1 MNIPGGTM
9 IYETAFV
16 VKADA
21 SEDSVNAIKTL
32 VTDTLKQYEAEVLV
46 NDAWGV
52 KTFAQAYESGAKK
65 GNFFYVMYKGKGT
78 VNAELERKFGI
89 NEDLLRFTIVR
100 LGEDRD
106 QDKIVKGYKNPNHV
120 TQTAGTGEDGEM
132 MEEGD
137 KEKRMH
143 SKRKS
148 CYFSAK
154 KTSPDWKDPK
164 SYSWLVNEFGKIS
177 PARVTGLTPRFQ
189 RLACDAIKRGRAM
202 GLISYTSSETFR

>member
-1 MNIPGGTM
+1 M

-21 SEDSVNAIKTL
+21 PQEAVEAAKALVADTIKQFGGETL
-32 VTDTLKQYEAEVLV
+32 I

-52 KTFAQAYESGAKK
+52 KTFAQPTETGIKK
-65 GNFFYVMYKGKGT
+65 GNFFYTMYKGPGT
-78 VNAELERKFGI
+78 INAELDRRFGI
-89 NEDLLRFTIVR
+89 SEDVVRFMIVR
-100 LGEDRD
+100 LGDDAD
-106 QDKIVKGYKNPNHV
+106 QDAIAKGYKNPNHAAV
-120 TQTAGTGEDGEM
+120 AATGEAGEE
-132 MEEGD
+132 MEDGD

-148 CYFSAK
+148 CWFSAK

-177 PARVTGLTPRFQ
+177 PARITGLTPKFQ
-189 RLACDAIKRGRAM
+189 RKACDAIKRGRMM
-202 GLISYTSSETFR
+202 GLISYTSNEVAR